1 MSQYPIRTI
10 SEMTGVPTTTLRAW
24 ERRYG
29 LLKPSRTPK
38 GHRLYSAQDIELV
51 REIVKLLK
59 SNHTISEAIRITR
72 NPELGG
78 LVSTTSEDHWQ
89 SYQQRILKSI
99 ENFND
104 QNLDRTYNEAL
115 SIYPVDMV
123 NEHVIIPVLQTL
135 GSSWKDKPAGIAE
148 EHFFSAF
155 LRNKL
160 GARLHHDA
168 HRAKGRKVFISCL
181 PGENHELGILLF
193 SLALLGHGYQVL
205 YLGGNLP
212 LQQIPLVAERT
223 EIDAVLLS
231 GTRTDLW
238 TPSFKNEMAD
248 IVSTL
253 SIPILLGGEFSS
265 RYENE
270 LGNMGIQVL
279 GSDHVDAL
287 ERMQSLVPAFR
298 R

>member
-38 GHRLYSAQDIELV
+38 GHRLYSAQDIELI

-72 NPELGG
+72 NPELNDQ
-78 LVSTTSEDHWQ
+78 TSIASQDHWQ
-89 SYQQRILKSI
+89 ACQRQILKSI
-99 ENFND
+99 ENFNE
-104 QNLDRTYNEAL
+104 QNLDRSYNEAL
-115 SIYPVDMV
+115 SIYPVDTV

-135 GSSWKDKPAGIAE
+135 GSRWADKPTGIAQ

-160 GARLHHDA
+160 GARLHHGA
-168 HRAKGRKVFISCL
+168 HRARGRKVFISCL
-181 PGENHELGILLF
+181 PGENHELGLLLF

-212 LQQIPLVAERT
+212 LQQIPLVTKRT
-223 EIDAVLLS
+223 KIDAVLLS

-238 TPSFKNEMAD
+238 TAQLKKEMAS

-253 SIPILLGGEFSS
+253 SLPILLGGEFSS
-265 RYENE
+265 AYESE
-270 LGNMGIQVL
+270 LSAIGILAL
-279 GSDHVDAL
+279 GSNHVDAL
-287 ERMQSLVPAFR
+287 EKMQFLVPAFKR
-298 R
+298 

>member
-51 REIVKLLK
+51 REIVRLLK

-78 LVSTTSEDHWQ
+78 LVSTASEDHWQ
-89 SYQQRILKSI
+89 NYQQRILKSI

-135 GSSWKDKPAGIAE
+135 GSSWSEKPAGIAE

-238 TPSFKNEMAD
+238 TASLKNEMAD
-248 IVSTL
+248 IVSAL
-253 SIPILLGGEFSS
+253 SLPILLGGEFSS

-270 LGNMGIQVL
+270 LSAMGIQVL

-287 ERMQSLVPAFR
+287 EKMQSLVPAFKR
-298 R
+298 

>member
-1 MSQYPIRTI
+1 
-10 SEMTGVPTTTLRAW
+10 MTGVPTTTLRAW

-29 LLKPSRTPK
+29 LLNPSRTPK

-78 LVSTTSEDHWQ
+78 MVSTTSEDHWQ

-135 GSSWKDKPAGIAE
+135 GNSWTEKPAGIAE

-168 HRAKGRKVFISCL
+168 HRARGRKVFISCL
-181 PGENHELGILLF
+181 PGESHELGILLF

-223 EIDAVLLS
+223 EIDTVLLS

-238 TPSFKNEMAD
+238 NPEFKSEMAGM
-248 IVSTL
+248 ISTL
-253 SIPILLGGEFSS
+253 SVPILLGGEFSS

-270 LGNMGIQVL
+270 LSAMGIQVL

-287 ERMQSLVPAFR
+287 EKIQSLVPAFKR
-298 R
+298 